1 MLFTIQE
8 AICYSDGAS
17 AVTSAISA
25 FAKKG
30 DLLLVDEACGEPV
43 MSGANLSR
51 STVRYFRHNDM
62 NHLHQLLEAIAAED
76 IKLKR
81 DTSQQRR
88 FIVTEGIFRNTG
100 NICQLPDI
108 IKLKEKFYYR
118 LFLDETLSFG
128 TLGKTG
134 RGVTEHFGMK
144 TSDVEIITFSTD
156 TVLAS
161 VGGVC
166 VGMKEIVDHQ
176 RLSGAGYCYSASTAP
191 FLCAAA
197 VHSLKI
203 LEMDGVRLISNL
215 QQNSQYLYNEL
226 SKVAGIKIISNS
238 ASPVMHIVF
247 TNSEHDAS
255 AESSKIKQLA
265 HVLLENGLLVAISSF
280 KLLKVATGSKGHL
293 FRPSLMLCVNATWD
307 SSMLSRIVQIITKS
321 VER

>member
-1 MLFTIQE
+1 
-8 AICYSDGAS
+8 
-17 AVTSAISA
+17 
-25 FAKKG
+25 
-30 DLLLVDEACGEPV
+30 

-62 NHLHQLLEAIAAED
+62 NHLQQLLEAIAAED
-76 IKLKR
+76 AKLKR

-88 FIVTEGIFRNTG
+88 FIVTEGIFHNTG
-100 NICQLPDI
+100 NICPLPDI
-108 IKLKEKFYYR
+108 MKLKEKYFYR

-134 RGVTEHFGMK
+134 RGVTEHFGIK

-166 VGMKEIVDHQ
+166 VGVKEIVDHQ

-197 VHSLKI
+197 VHSLRR
-203 LEMDGVRLISNL
+203 LESEGVRLISSL
-215 QQNSQYLYNEL
+215 HQNSQNLYKQLNEID
-226 SKVAGIKIISNS
+226 GIMLVTNA
-238 ASPVMHIVF
+238 ASPVMHIAFSHSDEDV
-247 TNSEHDAS
+247 SV
-255 AESSKIKQLA
+255 ESSKIKNLA
-265 HVLLENGLLVAISSF
+265 RVFLENGLMVATSSF
-280 KLLKVATGSKGHL
+280 KLLKVATASSGSL

-307 SSMLSRIVQIITKS
+307 SSMVSRIVQIIRKS
-321 VER
+321 VVC